1 MASEGYLLAIVD
13 TLNGTPWQGIVDPE
27 MTIKDFYERLSS
39 EGALTT
45 ADSVLRLKYSKF
57 IRRNATVL
65 DNVEERAQIE
75 EGETLLGLFED
86 WKKLRQ
92 EVQSKIALVAELEIN
107 QLYFKLKVEKKRSMK
122 IKDIASK
129 NGGQTIHFE
138 IKRDGSFDIADEIA
152 MDIKV
157 NTGSGS
163 CCNCGNPDCGMIDA
177 FEFSGFGSQV
187 RINVLIPTQ
196 EGPTGL
202 FREDC
207 DFTDPEIQTA
217 HASQFLISKIKMQLL
232 ENENRNQNLGQ
243 SVASILNQRH
253 NPSQN
258 VATSL
263 SDLIQSQNIDSD
275 RVEQRMKQTKFPQYV
290 DTFLK
295 CKTHNMVTDEE
306 VVALMKK
313 NARDRQ
319 IVNKSDMLG
328 AGGQQQGNYMMNH
341 NPMYDSGSDSD
352 NMSVNLGTLLQG
364 MQAAHNMRGG
374 QSGGSGRTVYVVR
387 NQGGG
392 SHFAGMPP
400 F

>member
-1 MASEGYLLAIVD
+1 MASQGYLLAIVD
-13 TLNGTPWQGIVDPE
+13 TLNGTPWQGIVDLE
-27 MTIKDFYERLSS
+27 MTIKDFYERLSN

-65 DNVEERAQIE
+65 DNVEHRAEVE
-75 EGETLLGLFED
+75 EGQTLLDLFEN
-86 WKKLRQ
+86 WKQLKQ

-157 NTGSGS
+157 DTSGG

-196 EGPTGL
+196 EGSNAL
-202 FREDC
+202 YREHC
-207 DFTDPEIQTA
+207 DFTDPEIKAA
-217 HASQFLISKIKMQLL
+217 HASQFLINKIKMQLL
-232 ENENRNQNLGQ
+232 ENQNRNQNLGQ
-243 SVASILNQRH
+243 SVASILNQRL

-263 SDLIQSQNIDSD
+263 SDLIRSQNIGSD
-275 RVEQRMKQTKFPQYV
+275 REQRMKQTKFGQYV

-295 CKTHNMVTDEE
+295 CGTQNMVTDEE
-306 VVALMKK
+306 VHALMKR

-328 AGGQQQGNYMMNH
+328 AGGHQGNYMMNH

-392 SHFAGMPP
+392 SHLAGMPP

>member
-1 MASEGYLLAIVD
+1 MASQGYLLAIVD
-13 TLNGTPWQGIVDPE
+13 TLNGTPWQGIVDLE
-27 MTIKDFYERLSS
+27 MTIKDFYERLSN

-65 DNVEERAQIE
+65 DNVEHRAEVE
-75 EGETLLGLFED
+75 EGQTLLDLFEN
-86 WKKLRQ
+86 WKQLKQ

-157 NTGSGS
+157 NTSSG

-177 FEFSGFGSQV
+177 FDFSGFGSNFRV
-187 RINVLIPTQ
+187 NVLTTAQ
-196 EGPTGL
+196 EGPTAVY
-202 FREDC
+202 RIHC
-207 DFTDPEIQTA
+207 DFTDPEIKSA
-217 HASQFLISKIKMQLL
+217 HATQFLIGKIKM
-232 ENENRNQNLGQ
+232 EEFKNRNQNLGQ
-243 SVASILNQRH
+243 SVASILNQGR

-258 VATSL
+258 VATSIN
-263 SDLIQSQNIDSD
+263 DLLQSQNIDVD
-275 RVEQRMKQTKFPQYV
+275 REEQRIKQTKFDQYC

-295 CKTHNMVTDEE
+295 CTTRNSLVTDEE
-306 VVALMKK
+306 VLALMKR
-313 NARDRQ
+313 NGRDRE

-328 AGGQQQGNYMMNH
+328 AGGHQGNYMMNH

-392 SHFAGMPP
+392 SHLAGMPP